1 MTAALVIALPTLPL
15 HQQASSATDAS
26 PFFSSLEA
34 VRNIPYGTAVLAYPY
49 PDDPDFPGTALGFSY
64 SQRYQSVNDALLDQ
78 AVSGM
83 RFRLIGGYGWR
94 PSGAQN
100 GTPGPSI
107 LPPQSVKDLFA
118 FAFYGVTTGSGQA
131 HVLVTSDLVSDMR
144 TFLTM
149 HHVGTVVVLPV
160 GQHSAT
166 VTRFLTAAIG
176 QPSHVKGALVW
187 FDVKH
192 RLEAVAPGNR
202 LSLQVAPPATDV
214 VRPTPDE
221 QWGGSQYLAATAS
234 ASLGIDKVVFHITG
248 EGRTVVEAARTYTYG
263 WLARWDTT
271 TVANGTY
278 TVQSVA
284 YGASGQVT
292 TSAGVVVQ
300 VRNP

>member
-1 MTAALVIALPTLPL
+1 MAVALSDRSPDAPAPSTSVIRHGRIAVFFQPGGCEEYPL
-15 HQQASSATDAS
+15 
-26 PFFSSLEA
+26 
-34 VRNIPYGTAVLAYPY
+34 RNRGPRLSV
-49 PDDPDFPGTALGFSY
+49 PGRSGLSGDRVGFSY

-107 LPPQSVKDLFA
+107 LLPKSVKDLFA

-131 HVLVTSDLVSDMR
+131 HVLVTSDLVGDMR
-144 TFLTM
+144 TFLTR

-176 QPSHVKGALVW
+176 QPSHAKGALIW

-192 RLEAVAPGNR
+192 RLKAVAPGTR
-202 LSLQVAPPATDV
+202 LSLVVAPPVTNV
-214 VRPTPDE
+214 VRPTADE
-221 QWGGSQYLAATAS
+221 QWGGSQYLAATATS
-234 ASLGIDKVVFHITG
+234 NLGIDKVEFHITG

-271 TVANGTY
+271 TVANGAY